1 MPNKHKHTNRN
12 SERVCESCLITG
24 AHNVLEFADLM
35 IEHTKSADRTDPTVI
50 PIEIG
55 ELIALVLQPPCA
67 CGECDN
73 LIDAQSIA
81 NYVIERMASTN

>member
-1 MPNKHKHTNRN
+1 MRKKQKHTDHDSNG
-12 SERVCESCLITG
+12 VCESCLITG
-24 AHNVLEFADLM
+24 AGNVLEFADLM
-35 IEHTKSADRTDPTVI
+35 IEHTKSADQTDSPVI
-50 PIEIG
+50 PIKIG
-55 ELIALVLQPPCA
+55 ELIALVMQPPCA